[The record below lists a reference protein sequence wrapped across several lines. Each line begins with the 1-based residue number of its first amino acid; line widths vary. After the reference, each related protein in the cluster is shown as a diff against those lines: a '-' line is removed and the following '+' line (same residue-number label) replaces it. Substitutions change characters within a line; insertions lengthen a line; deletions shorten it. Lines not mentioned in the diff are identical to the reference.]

1 MDPNQDF
8 DSTSDYAES
17 FSASE
22 FTSIKTNRLLNLYEH
37 GRYVTSRS

>member
-1 MDPNQDF
+1 MERYHDM

-22 FTSIKTNRLLNLYEH
+22 FTSIKTNRLLYLYEH
-37 GRYVTSRS
+37 GR